1 MAERGIEVEFWGVR
15 GSVPSPGADTA
26 LVGGNTSCV
35 EIRFGDERL
44 ILDAGTGLRLL
55 GDRIAQRKEHLA
67 TTTRILLS
75 HVHWD
80 HVMGLPFF
88 APLYAPGASIEIAT
102 GPTAAPLRDVLGRLM
117 SSPCF
122 PVDFTKL
129 PSDVG
134 CYDLGTRR
142 RFSTGPFEVTV
153 APLSHPDPVYAYRID
168 VGGRAVVYAT
178 DTEHGEVVDERLVEL
193 ARGADLLIYDAQY
206 LPEEF
211 PMKKGWGHSTYA
223 AGAEIAAAAGVRT
236 LALFHH
242 DPARTD
248 EAVSGIVKRAR
259 EVFPTAVAA
268 REGMRLA
275 LDSETF
281 GRHVVTP
288 SAALSASPTPP
299 HTAATI

>member
-1 MAERGIEVEFWGVR
+1 MADRSIEVEFWGVR

-35 EIRFGDERL
+35 EIRFGEERL
-44 ILDAGTGLRLL
+44 ILDAGTGLRML
-55 GDRIAQRKEHLA
+55 GDRIAQRKDHLSH
-67 TTTRILLS
+67 TTRILLS

-122 PVDFTKL
+122 PVDFAKL
-129 PSDVG
+129 PSEIA
-134 CYDLGTRR
+134 CYDLGARR
-142 RFSTGPFEVTV
+142 RFSSGPFEITV
-153 APLSHPDPVYAYRID
+153 APLSHPDPVYAYRIE

-178 DTEHGEVVDERLVEL
+178 DTEHGDAPDERLVEL

-242 DPARTD
+242 DPARSD
-248 EAVSGIVKRAR
+248 DDVSAIVKRAR

-275 LDSETF
+275 LEPETF
-281 GRHVVTP
+281 GRSCVERST
-288 SAALSASPTPP
+288 SLSA
-299 HTAATI
+299 

>member
-1 MAERGIEVEFWGVR
+1 MADRGVEVQFWGVR
-15 GSVPSPGADTA
+15 GSVPSPGGDTA

-35 EIRFGDERL
+35 EIRHGDERL

-55 GDRIAQRKEHLA
+55 GDEIARRRDHLA
-67 TTTRILLS
+67 QTTRILLS

-88 APLYAPGASIEIAT
+88 APLYAPGASIEIVT

-122 PVDFTKL
+122 PVDFAKL
-129 PSDVG
+129 PSQVA
-134 CYDLGTRR
+134 CFDLGARR
-142 RFSTGPFEVTV
+142 RFSTGPFEITV
-153 APLSHPDPVYAYRID
+153 APLSHPDPVYAYRVD

-178 DTEHGEVVDERLVEL
+178 DTEHGDAPDERLIEL
-193 ARGADLLIYDAQY
+193 SRGADLLIYDSQY

-211 PMKKGWGHSTYA
+211 PAKRGWGHSTYA
-223 AGAEIAAAAGVRT
+223 AGAEIAALAGVRT

-248 EAVSGIVKRAR
+248 EAVGNMVRRAR

-275 LDSETF
+275 FEADPYA
-281 GRHVVTP
+281 RATP
-288 SAALSASPTPP
+288 STRGGALAATLSALG
-299 HTAATI
+299 